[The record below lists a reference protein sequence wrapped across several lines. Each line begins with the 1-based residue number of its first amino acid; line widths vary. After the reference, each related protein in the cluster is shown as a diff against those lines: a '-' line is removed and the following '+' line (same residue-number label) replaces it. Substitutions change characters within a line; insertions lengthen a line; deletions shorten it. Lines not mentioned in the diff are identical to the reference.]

1 MISVSS
7 KNKVILLP
15 ILGEIFFGVVN
26 DMVCPNRAR
35 LVQIPRAAH
44 GCDFSPERFGYL
56 HRKRSHPTRCPI
68 DQNLL
73 PRMNLSFI
81 AQTLQGSESSH
92 WYSRCFLKR

>member
-1 MISVSS
+1 MISVCS
-7 KNKVILLP
+7 KNEVILLP

-44 GCDFSPERFGYL
+44 GCDFGAKQFGNL
-56 HRKRSHPTRCPI
+56 HRKRSHPTRRPI

-73 PRMNLSFI
+73 PWLNL
-81 AQTLQGSESSH
+81 ACVAKTLQGSESSH
-92 WYSRCFLKR
+92 WYSRCLLER

>member
-7 KNKVILLP
+7 KNQVILLP
-15 ILGEIFFGVVN
+15 ILGEIFLGIVN
-26 DMVCPNRAR
+26 HMIGPKRAR
-35 LVQIPRAAH
+35 LLQIPRAAH
-44 GCDFSPERFGYL
+44 GSDFSAERFGYL

-81 AQTLQGSESSH
+81 AQTLQGSEGSH